1 MSEREVKP
9 IDRWVISG
17 AVIVAVA
24 LVVGSVLRDDNAT
37 LYFSALGTLGTLVV
51 LYFIFGR

>member
-1 MSEREVKP
+1 MSDREVRP
-9 IDRWVISG
+9 IDRWIIGG

-24 LVVGSVLRDDNAT
+24 LVVGSILRDENAA
-37 LYFSALGTLGTLVV
+37 LYFSALGTLGTLLF